1 MDIAVAMVRA
11 YLQLNGYFT
20 VTEYPVVR
28 KMGNDTYRTLTD
40 IDVAGFRLPSG
51 ELDYAPDPA
60 LRIPEDKPDMIIG
73 EVKEG
78 RAVINETVTDPEVV
92 AKILRRFGCC
102 SAGEASR
109 AARALLDRGAVET
122 QLGHNVRLVAF
133 GTSIEEPA
141 AYLRVLMSDVVAYL
155 DKYIQQNWELVRT
168 SGSKDAIFGVMLLL
182 AKARRGSTPMAP
194 SDRRR

>member
-1 MDIAVAMVRA
+1 MVRA

-28 KMGNDTYRTLTD
+28 KMGDSWRTLTD
-40 IDVAGFRLPSG
+40 VDIAGFRLPSG

-60 LRIPEDKPDMIIG
+60 LKVPEGRADMIIG

-78 RAVINETVTDPEVV
+78 RAVINESVTDVEVV

-102 SAGEASR
+102 SAGEAHHS
-109 AARALLDRGAVET
+109 ARLLLDHGTVET
-122 QLGHNVRLVAF
+122 PIGHNVRLVAF

-141 AYLRVLMSDVVAYL
+141 SYLRVLMSDVVAYL
-155 DKYIQQNWELVRT
+155 DHYIEQNWELVRT
-168 SGSKDAIFGVMLLL
+168 SGSKDPIFGVMLLL
-182 AKARRGSTPMAP
+182 AKARKSATPQRVKKERP
-194 SDRRR
+194 